1 MVTCIYMSFP
11 LWSVYSQY
19 SMKDIRTWTGTHLK
33 QPYLRDVVDATL
45 PGLPASTEV
54 LRFTT
59 KRILPLQVKSMLV
72 KKHPSPTFFFYPV
85 WLTANKVTLLQITN
99 AELTARSW
107 TWQEMKVKS
116 EKPQQDKSRDRLQL
130 PGRKLVGQA
139 PPGHFSF
146 TNSNN
151 VLFFSDT
158 WQE

>member
-1 MVTCIYMSFP
+1 MVSLLPIQHEGHQDMN
-11 LWSVYSQY
+11 
-19 SMKDIRTWTGTHLK
+19 
-33 QPYLRDVVDATL
+33 RDTFETTL
-45 PGLPASTEV
+45 PQGCSGCYTSRLTSFYRSAAVHHQKNSSLTGEV
-54 LRFTT
+54 YAGQKT
-59 KRILPLQVKSMLV
+59 PKSN
-72 KKHPSPTFFFYPV
+72 FFFYPV
-85 WLTANKVTLLQITN
+85 WLTANKVTLLEITN
-99 AELTARSW
+99 AELTASSW